1 MANDWLV
8 GDRHG
13 AAAERIYAAATAL
26 IARDGLEN
34 FDMAELQA
42 TVHCSRATLYRHV
55 GGKAQIRDA
64 VLTREAERIVDAVRA
79 AVRGLEGSE
88 RTVTAVVAALGHIRA
103 DPLGRALL
111 HSMRGAS
118 ELQWVSRSPI
128 PPTLAAELT
137 GITDGDDEA
146 AQWIVRIVLALLFWP
161 VDDPGAERAMVQRF
175 LGTVPQR

>member
-1 MANDWLV
+1 MVNDWLV

-79 AVRGLEGSE
+79 RLHMFQSSRRSASE
-88 RTVTAVVAALGHIRA
+88 RAAER
-103 DPLGRALL
+103 
-111 HSMRGAS
+111 
-118 ELQWVSRSPI
+118 
-128 PPTLAAELT
+128 LAARK
-137 GITDGDDEA
+137 G
-146 AQWIVRIVLALLFWP
+146 
-161 VDDPGAERAMVQRF
+161 
-175 LGTVPQR
+175 